1 MHRPVW
7 IRILT
12 LLWGVWFTTALTEPA
27 GILACAM
34 HGGVPAQA
42 PATPAVQHHGALA
55 TQHAT
60 PHALDAQASHVEHA
74 AHASHA
80 GRPAHAEVAEAADP
94 GAAGDASRATAATS
108 PSHEAPPH
116 GCCTCLGQCCTAAPV
131 TTPAVVFVAIA
142 REVQVDAAAP
152 VVGRVELPA
161 RRDHTLPFANGPPI
175 VA

>member
-7 IRILT
+7 IRTLT

-42 PATPAVQHHGALA
+42 PAAPTVQRHGEHATQLA
-55 TQHAT
+55 TQL
-60 PHALDAQASHVEHA
+60 ALGAQASHSEHA
-74 AHASHA
+74 AHAE
-80 GRPAHAEVAEAADP
+80 RPAHAEGAEAADP
-94 GAAGDASRATAATS
+94 GAAGDATRASAATS

-131 TTPAVVFVAIA
+131 TTPAVVDVAIA

-152 VVGRVELPA
+152 VVGRAELPA